1 MAKSSDDRLSLFL
14 SKRCLRGRVV
24 MFAVTLR
31 LTLFTLKPY
40 RFQGTC
46 CLLGQNIRKVLY
58 SVCLRFDA
66 ESRRILYFSSHLL
79 LQKL

>member
-1 MAKSSDDRLSLFL
+1 MS
-14 SKRCLRGRVV
+14 
-24 MFAVTLR
+24 AVTLK
-31 LTLFTLKPY
+31 LSLFTLKPY
-40 RFQGTC
+40 RFQGAC

-66 ESRRILYFSSHLL
+66 ESRRIIYFPPHLL